1 MTDHGRDNFPPGTG
15 PRIALAYATLF
26 LTLGIVTPYLQVLL
40 REQGFGKAH
49 VGLILGTLEAMAVL
63 APPLWGYLSD
73 RTCRPRLAMACAM
86 AGAMATFVLFGLTR
100 HLLPAVGVA
109 MAFGLFYRPTVPLTD
124 GYTFRTIHT
133 AGGDYGKVRVCGS
146 LAFITAVGVL
156 EVLGVAGRLVRPLV
170 LIGMPVAGALY
181 LLSLLRLPGDSA
193 ADPGPGAAARPR
205 PDWSVF
211 LGRSFVLFTLCAF
224 LGRMAMMSYY
234 GFFSLFLKEKLGFAN
249 AGYIWMLGPLS
260 EIPIVYFSHRIM
272 RRIGVRSLFALGLL
286 GCTVRLIAFS
296 YATHVWHVIPLQLL
310 HALTFGAYHTA
321 SVTYVSRTVPV
332 HMKAS
337 AQTLFAALSGGLGG
351 LCGGAVAG
359 LVAETWGFAVLYRS
373 FGFIALAG
381 LVILLAAVPK
391 VLDQAGGEDVVRKPV
406 RRSADGIA

>member
-1 MTDHGRDNFPPGTG
+1 MAHHDNDTFPPGAAT
-15 PRIALAYATLF
+15 RIALAYTTLF
-26 LTLGIVTPYLQVLL
+26 LTFGFVTPYLQVLL
-40 REQGFGKAH
+40 REQGFGMDH
-49 VGLILGTLEAMAVL
+49 VGLILGTLEVMAVL

-86 AGAMATFVLFGLTR
+86 AGAMATFALFGL
-100 HLLPAVGVA
+100 HLSLLPAIGVA
-109 MAFGLFYRPTVPLTD
+109 MAFGLFYRPTIPLTD
-124 GYTFRTIHT
+124 GYTLKAIHT
-133 AGGDYGKVRVCGS
+133 RGGDYGKVRVGGS
-146 LAFITAVGVL
+146 LAFIGSVGVL
-156 EVLGVAGRLVRPLV
+156 ELLGVGEGLVRPL
-170 LIGMPVAGALY
+170 LLFGFPAAGALY
-181 LLSLLRLPGDSA
+181 LLSVLRLPSD
-193 ADPGPGAAARPR
+193 GAPDGHPETGARPR
-205 PDWSVF
+205 PDWRVF

-260 EIPIVYFSHRIM
+260 EIPIIYFSHRIM
-272 RRIGVRSLFALGLL
+272 RRIGVRNLFALGLL
-286 GCTVRLIAFS
+286 GCMVRLIAFS
-296 YATHVWHVIPLQLL
+296 YATHVWHVVPLQLL

-321 SVTYVSRTVPV
+321 SVTYVSRIVPV

-337 AQTLFAALSGGLGG
+337 AQTVFAALSGGLGG
-351 LCGGAVAG
+351 LCGGAIAG

-391 VLDQAGGEDVVRKPV
+391 VLDQK
-406 RRSADGIA
+406 